1 MVSLSVFKTIEKD
14 RGTSERLAKVAV
26 SPNQKAQQT
35 NRTEDQTRM
44 GSAESNFQMAAMQP

>member
-1 MVSLSVFKTIEKD
+1 MVSLSVFKTIEED
-14 RGTSERLAKVAV
+14 RGTSEGLAKVAV
-26 SPNQKAQQT
+26 GPNQKAQQT